1 MEAIS
6 TKSQTE
12 LDVFVQA
19 LQVARERG
27 GESRRNA
34 EKLSALFGPFDRPD
48 ILIYA
53 GNNRVIGIE
62 HFRVDQLIERG
73 KKKKSEAAKFSSE
86 VEHARSKWVEAARTG
101 HLPIEALQDL
111 GDLISKS
118 NQIILN
124 SCVDNV
130 AVSLEAGLFGGH
142 GRGHCW
148 KLDQYEEH
156 IFRQRD
162 ADVVEL
168 GLLVEFHTNMMNWFH
183 NDGTAFHR
191 IALGEFPLSAET
203 YGLLEKAAAKVDWLV
218 LAFCP
223 LYDRRVIDALVV
235 DCRNGKLRLS
245 MKRQKQPGLYYLGL
259 GKDLPFGAQAKRGD
273 VEFEVEGGMI
283 HYSVE
288 NTSDQIDEMEL
299 LVSSVSGATK
309 AINLSL
315 EGRPFAA
322 SLPVQLVYSLV
333 KGSLRC
339 SSGAVDDAQVGA
351 MLLNMPEST
360 KVKLSQSFYERWGI
374 NHE

>member
-12 LDVFVQA
+12 LDVFDQA
-19 LQVARERG
+19 LQAAKRRG

-34 EKLSALFGPFDRPD
+34 EKLSAPLEPFDRPD
-48 ILIYA
+48 ILICA
-53 GNNRVIGIE
+53 ENNRVIGIE

-73 KKKKSEAAKFSSE
+73 KKKSQAAKFSSE
-86 VEHARSKWVEAARTG
+86 AEHARSKWVDAARTG
-101 HLPIEALQDL
+101 HLPIGALQDL

-118 NQIILN
+118 NQIISN

-130 AVSLEAGLFGGH
+130 AFSLEAGLFGGH

-148 KLDQYEEH
+148 KLNQYEEH
-156 IFRQRD
+156 ICRQRD

-183 NDGTAFHR
+183 NDGTSVHR
-191 IALGEFPLSAET
+191 VTLGEFPLSAET

-218 LAFCP
+218 LAFCS
-223 LYDRRVIDALVV
+223 LYDRRVVDALAV
-235 DCRNGKLRLS
+235 DCRNGKFRLS

-259 GKDLPFGAQAKRGD
+259 GKVSPFGAQPRRGD
-273 VEFEVEGGMI
+273 VEFEVENGMI

-288 NTSDQIDEMEL
+288 NSSNQIDEMEL
-299 LVSSVSGATK
+299 LTSSISGAAK

-315 EGRPFAA
+315 EYRPFVA

-339 SSGAVDDAQVGA
+339 SGGFVDDAQVGA
-351 MLLNMPEST
+351 TLLNMPEST
-360 KVKLSQSFYERWGI
+360 KIKLSRSFYDRWGI